1 VVVDGETHRGREGI
15 ENPQEMLDLPR
26 VDAREQDHVVDV
38 LNDGARSVVGERVY
52 KWCPPASSMIMWW
65 RSSATMMKR

>member
-1 VVVDGETHRGREGI
+1 
-15 ENPQEMLDLPR
+15 
-26 VDAREQDHVVDV
+26 
-38 LNDGARSVVGERVY
+38 VY

>member
-1 VVVDGETHRGREGI
+1 
-15 ENPQEMLDLPR
+15 MLDLPR